1 MYDIS
6 IIEMQNIHVYVY
18 KYVYKYSFNDTSTC
32 ASILS
37 MINSTVILK
46 ITCA

>member
-18 KYVYKYSFNDTSTC
+18 KYVYIYSFNGTC

>member
-18 KYVYKYSFNDTSTC
+18 KYVYKYYMYMCQYFIHD
-32 ASILS
+32 
-37 MINSTVILK
+37 
-46 ITCA
+46 

>member
-18 KYVYKYSFNDTSTC
+18 KYYMYMCQYFIHD
-32 ASILS
+32 
-37 MINSTVILK
+37 
-46 ITCA
+46 

>member
-18 KYVYKYSFNDTSTC
+18 KYVYKYSFNDTCTC
-32 ASILS
+32 VGILS

>member
-18 KYVYKYSFNDTSTC
+18 KYSFNDTCTC